1 MINGLLKS
9 SLPKIWIW
17 TQLYRLLKILT
28 KDGSVTDQYTNVLSY
43 LQCDLHLLKCIMCFK
58 IKFKAYKYR
67 RGKYNVSTNLFCFFM
82 LNMQHFINFNA
93 MMWHF
98 KAHMDKIFS
107 LEILIV
113 TVIRKQWEME
123 KLEISHVIHYVTN
136 DCSLI

>member
-98 KAHMDKIFS
+98 KAHMDKIFFTWNFNCHSNKKTMGNGKARDFSCDS
-107 LEILIV
+107 LC
-113 TVIRKQWEME
+113 
-123 KLEISHVIHYVTN
+123 N
-136 DCSLI
+136 